1 MSLGWGRVLATAM
14 VLLSLTAWAAGS
26 SADSQP
32 ADDCESLEDID
43 MLNMD
48 VETVVTGIRMKQ
60 DVKDMPYAVS
70 VITAEEIWRS
80 GARSIP
86 DALRLV
92 PGVDVANLSYGFDTV
107 GVRGFY
113 ATQSSQSL
121 VLVDGRQVYDSLLG
135 GTYWGIW
142 PFQLED
148 IDRIEVIRGPAGVTW
163 GANATNGVINIV
175 TKDPADQQG
184 LTSVNRAGS
193 RGMNR
198 EHLGYGFTDG
208 KLRMRVSG
216 EQEGCDGFTEGGF
229 ILRRLDDDYQA
240 GRFGLYGIYEKSKN
254 DTITFSGGSS
264 AVDGAYPPSIGHG
277 LFGLM
282 NPGGQANYLFTRWD
296 HKVSKDN
303 SYAVT
308 GYVNDF
314 HHNLGGEAYDYRYQ
328 QLALQFNNTLRP
340 AENHTL
346 IWGIDTRED
355 LADGTNA
362 DPHFLLQDRINSFT
376 GGAYIEDNWQFAPKW
391 ALNLG
396 GRVDYESY
404 TGVQP
409 SARASLSYQPD
420 SKSMAFAAISRAF
433 RAPTTGIR
441 NIDMPVLN
449 GLMTMQA
456 DRDISAMTEIAYEVG
471 YRRQYFNRLD
481 TAINLYWHECA
492 DAGGFVTKLGLPQ
505 RLLLTN
511 FQRAGDYSLYGTE
524 VEAKY
529 AVTKKLTLLAN
540 YTFQIMDWRVKGE
553 ASDYSLALSG
563 LTPPKHKF
571 MIGPRYDLTKDLH
584 LSSQLWYVDAVRSP
598 LPTNPFA
605 SKGIPSYF
613 RWDIRAEYEF
623 WKKQAAF
630 AVGVTNLTDPDH
642 LEGRDKFYTDAEV
655 PRMIYAEFRVTF
667 K

>member
-1 MSLGWGRVLATAM
+1 
-14 VLLSLTAWAAGS
+14 
-26 SADSQP
+26 
-32 ADDCESLEDID
+32 
-43 MLNMD
+43 
-48 VETVVTGIRMKQ
+48 
-60 DVKDMPYAVS
+60 
-70 VITAEEIWRS
+70 
-80 GARSIP
+80 
-86 DALRLV
+86 
-92 PGVDVANLSYGFDTV
+92 
-107 GVRGFY
+107 
-113 ATQSSQSL
+113 
-121 VLVDGRQVYDSLLG
+121 
-135 GTYWGIW
+135 
-142 PFQLED
+142 
-148 IDRIEVIRGPAGVTW
+148 
-163 GANATNGVINIV
+163 
-175 TKDPADQQG
+175 
-184 LTSVNRAGS
+184 
-193 RGMNR
+193 
-198 EHLGYGFTDG
+198 
-208 KLRMRVSG
+208 
-216 EQEGCDGFTEGGF
+216 
-229 ILRRLDDDYQA
+229 
-240 GRFGLYGIYEKSKN
+240 
-254 DTITFSGGSS
+254 
-264 AVDGAYPPSIGHG
+264 
-277 LFGLM
+277 M

-481 TAINLYWHECA
+481 TAIMNA
-492 DAGGFVTKLGLPQ
+492 PM
-505 RLLLTN
+505 R
-511 FQRAGDYSLYGTE
+511 GDS
-524 VEAKY
+524 
-529 AVTKKLTLLAN
+529 
-540 YTFQIMDWRVKGE
+540 
-553 ASDYSLALSG
+553 
-563 LTPPKHKF
+563 
-571 MIGPRYDLTKDLH
+571 
-584 LSSQLWYVDAVRSP
+584 
-598 LPTNPFA
+598 
-605 SKGIPSYF
+605 
-613 RWDIRAEYEF
+613 
-623 WKKQAAF
+623 
-630 AVGVTNLTDPDH
+630 
-642 LEGRDKFYTDAEV
+642 
-655 PRMIYAEFRVTF
+655 
-667 K
+667 